1 MTRPTTIVP
10 TSTLHRK
17 LNVQEIIDIA
27 PIPRPMPQML
37 SLEAYHKR
45 RKPRIGP
52 KKKEKSSL
60 DSTNSTQ
67 SPTSTSPSPHTEED
81 PPRSPVP
88 SEISSASATGSS
100 ISSNPISSRTPH
112 VGNSTGPNQDANAIP
127 YQDTAYAKTEV
138 LQGGCLP
145 GDPLPIRI
153 EIHHTKPIK
162 SMQGVIITLF
172 RQGRID
178 TQPPMPLGPRR
189 KGEKPKYEDY
199 YPKSRTGLGGLSLSA
214 AGSSRSFRQ
223 DLNQVFAPI
232 IIDPQSLTQ
241 VINTSIQVPFDLF
254 PTISCVPGAMITF
267 NYFVEVV
274 LDLRGKVG
282 SQDRILD
289 HLSVTNVSQHGY
301 GDPRISKYE
310 GIEGVSYLS
319 TPGFNYLITDQL
331 RRTKGVI
338 FTRTRIIVGTRDS
351 ARRRGKQREGRSLPD
366 SSRSFEASIELGR
379 ELETKETM
387 NEHEERLSQTEDEQI
402 DGTNCLSPHR
412 TVSIPPPTVEDNLDE
427 KARMKRAEQRLL
439 PSAPPCDNDPPSS
452 LLPSAPPAIDE
463 EDFIRR
469 YGFSVPAYDG
479 PSTAV
484 QQISNGDQQS
494 HYHDYSASV
503 PQDDKLEHERWR
515 LLALA
520 SSPDDDEEDRISS
533 VSESRP
539 PGPLPSAPILYQDDI
554 FDINDPRIPQTSTD
568 DVANTDDHDSHTDM
582 DNSPERNAYEPGPS
596 HYHILDDTEDLP
608 VYIR

>member
-1 MTRPTTIVP
+1 MG
-10 TSTLHRK
+10 
-17 LNVQEIIDIA
+17 
-27 PIPRPMPQML
+27 PR
-37 SLEAYHKR
+37 
-45 RKPRIGP
+45 
-52 KKKEKSSL
+52 KKEQSSL
-60 DSTNSTQ
+60 DSGNSTQ

-100 ISSNPISSRTPH
+100 ISSNPISSRIPH
-112 VGNSTGPNQDANAIP
+112 GDNTTGNNQDANTIP

-145 GDPLPIRI
+145 GDSLPIRI

-178 TQPPMPLGPRR
+178 TQPPMPLGPVRQ
-189 KGEKPKYEDY
+189 GEKPKYEDY

-241 VINTSIQVPFDLF
+241 VINTSIQAPFDLF
-254 PTISCVPGAMITF
+254 PTIACVPGAMINF
-267 NYFVEVV
+267 NYFVEIV

-289 HLSVTNVSQHGY
+289 HLSVTNMPQHGY

-310 GIEGVSYLS
+310 GTEGVSYLS
-319 TPGFNYLITDQL
+319 TPGFSYLITDQL

-338 FTRTRIIVGTRDS
+338 FTRTKIIVGTRDS
-351 ARRRGKQREGRSLPD
+351 ARRRGRPKEQRHLPG
-366 SSRSFEASIELGR
+366 SSRSLAPSIELGR
-379 ELETKETM
+379 EIEPKETM
-387 NEHEERLSQTEDEQI
+387 IEHEERQNQIYDDQI
-402 DGTNCLSPHR
+402 DGPNYPGPHR
-412 TVSIPPPTVEDNLDE
+412 AISIAPPAMEESLDE
-427 KARMKRAEQRLL
+427 KARMKRAEQSLL
-439 PSAPPCDNDPPSS
+439 PSAPPHDDGPSS
-452 LLPSAPPAIDE
+452 TLFPSAPPAIDE
-463 EDFIRR
+463 EDFVRR
-469 YGFSVPAYDG
+469 YGFTVPAYDG
-479 PSTAV
+479 PSTAI
-484 QQISNGDQQS
+484 QQILNGGRQS
-494 HYHDYSASV
+494 QNHDDSASG
-503 PQDDKLEHERWR
+503 PQDDKLECERRR

-520 SSPDDDEEDRISS
+520 SSPDDNEEDS
-533 VSESRP
+533 VSSPSEFYP
-539 PGPLPSAPILYQDDI
+539 QGPRPSAPILYQDDI
-554 FDINDPRIPQTSTD
+554 FDINDPRVPQPPTD
-568 DVANTDDHDSHTDM
+568 NVANSDHNHDLHNDLDDPHEHEHS
-582 DNSPERNAYEPGPS
+582 YEPDVS
-596 HYHILDDTEDLP
+596 HNHVSDDTEDLP

>member
-1 MTRPTTIVP
+1 MGSR
-10 TSTLHRK
+10 
-17 LNVQEIIDIA
+17 
-27 PIPRPMPQML
+27 
-37 SLEAYHKR
+37 
-45 RKPRIGP
+45 
-52 KKKEKSSL
+52 KKEKSSL
-60 DSTNSTQ
+60 DSANSTQ
-67 SPTSTSPSPHTEED
+67 SPTSISPSPHTEDD

-112 VGNSTGPNQDANAIP
+112 GGNSTENNQDANAIS
-127 YQDTAYAKTEV
+127 YQDTTYAKTEV

-145 GDPLPIRI
+145 GDTLPVRI

-178 TQPPMPLGPRR
+178 TQPPMPLGPVR

-199 YPKSRTGLGGLSLSA
+199 YPRSRTGLGGLSLSA

-241 VINTSIQVPFDLF
+241 VINTSIQAPFDLF

-267 NYFVEVV
+267 NYFVEIVM
-274 LDLRGKVG
+274 DLRGKVG

-289 HLSVTNVSQHGY
+289 HLSVTNVPQHGY

-331 RRTKGVI
+331 RRTKGVL
-338 FTRTRIIVGTRDS
+338 FTRTKIVVGTRDS
-351 ARRRGKQREGRSLPD
+351 ARRRGKKREDRSLLD
-366 SSRSFEASIELGR
+366 SSRSLGPSIELGR
-379 ELETKETM
+379 EVEPRETM
-387 NEHEERLSQTEDEQI
+387 IEHEERLSQVQDERI
-402 DGTNCLSPHR
+402 DGTNYLSHHHAD
-412 TVSIPPPTVEDNLDE
+412 SIPPPTVEDSLDE
-427 KARMKRAEQRLL
+427 KARMKRAEQNLL
-439 PSAPPCDNDPPSS
+439 PSAPPDDGEPSPT

-479 PSTAV
+479 SSTAV
-484 QQISNGDQQS
+484 QQIPNGDQQS
-494 HYHDYSASV
+494 HNHDSSAPG
-503 PQDDKLEHERWR
+503 PQDDKLELERRR

-520 SSPDDDEEDRISS
+520 SSPHDNEENGVSS
-533 VSESRP
+533 DPEPHPERP
-539 PGPLPSAPILYQDDI
+539 QPSAPILYQDDI
-554 FDINDPRIPQTSTD
+554 FDVNDPRIPQPSTD
-568 DVANTDDHDSHTDM
+568 DSTNTDDDHDETTDM
-582 DNSPERNAYEPGPS
+582 DNSHERDNAYEPGS
-596 HYHILDDTEDLP
+596 SRTEDLP

>member
-1 MTRPTTIVP
+1 MG
-10 TSTLHRK
+10 
-17 LNVQEIIDIA
+17 
-27 PIPRPMPQML
+27 PR
-37 SLEAYHKR
+37 
-45 RKPRIGP
+45 
-52 KKKEKSSL
+52 KKEKSSL
-60 DSTNSTQ
+60 DSANSTQ

-100 ISSNPISSRTPH
+100 ISSNPISTRTPH
-112 VGNSTGPNQDANAIP
+112 VGNSTGTSQDANAIP
-127 YQDTAYAKTEV
+127 YRDTAYAKTEV

-178 TQPPMPLGPRR
+178 TQPPMPLGPVR

-241 VINTSIQVPFDLF
+241 VINISIQAPFDLF

-267 NYFVEVV
+267 NYFVEIV

-289 HLSVTNVSQHGY
+289 HLSVTNMPQHGY

-319 TPGFNYLITDQL
+319 TPGLNYLITDQL

-338 FTRTRIIVGTRDS
+338 FTRTKIIVGTRDS

-366 SSRSFEASIELGR
+366 SSRSLGPSIELGR
-379 ELETKETM
+379 ELEPKETM
-387 NEHEERLSQTEDEQI
+387 IEQEERLSQVQDDQN
-402 DGTNCLSPHR
+402 DGMNHLSPYR
-412 TVSIPPPTVEDNLDE
+412 SVSIPPPTVEDSLDE
-427 KARMKRAEQRLL
+427 KARMKRAEQSLL
-439 PSAPPCDNDPPSS
+439 PSAPPPDDDPSS
-452 LLPSAPPAIDE
+452 TLLPSAPPAIDE

-479 PSTAV
+479 PSTAT
-484 QQISNGDQQS
+484 QQIPNGSQQS
-494 HYHDYSASV
+494 HNHDYSASG
-503 PQDDKLEHERWR
+503 PQDDKLEYERWR

-520 SSPDDDEEDRISS
+520 SSPDHNEENGVSS
-533 VSESRP
+533 VSESHP
-539 PGPLPSAPILYQDDI
+539 QGPQPSAPILYQDDI
-554 FDINDPRIPQTSTD
+554 FDVNDPRIPQPSTD
-568 DVANTDDHDSHTDM
+568 GVTNTDDDHDSHTDM
-582 DNSPERNAYEPGPS
+582 DNSHVGDNAYEPGLS
-596 HYHILDDTEDLP
+596 RHHVLDDTEDLP

>member
-1 MTRPTTIVP
+1 MGQR
-10 TSTLHRK
+10 
-17 LNVQEIIDIA
+17 
-27 PIPRPMPQML
+27 
-37 SLEAYHKR
+37 
-45 RKPRIGP
+45 
-52 KKKEKSSL
+52 KKEKSSL
-60 DSTNSTQ
+60 DSANSTQ

-100 ISSNPISSRTPH
+100 ISSNPISLRTPH
-112 VGNSTGPNQDANAIP
+112 IGNSTGTNQDANAVP

-162 SMQGVIITLF
+162 SMRGVIITLF

-178 TQPPMPLGPRR
+178 TQPPMPLGPVR

-241 VINTSIQVPFDLF
+241 VINTSIQAPFDLF

-267 NYFVEVV
+267 NYFVEIV

-289 HLSVTNVSQHGY
+289 HLSVTNMPQHGY

-310 GIEGVSYLS
+310 GKEGVSYLS

-331 RRTKGVI
+331 RRTKGVL
-338 FTRTRIIVGTRDS
+338 FTRSKIIVGTRDS
-351 ARRRGKQREGRSLPD
+351 VRRRGKQREGRSLPD
-366 SSRSFEASIELGR
+366 SSRSLEASIELGR
-379 ELETKETM
+379 ELEPKELM
-387 NEHEERLSQTEDEQI
+387 VEHEERLSQVQDEQI
-402 DGTNCLSPHR
+402 DGTNYSSPHR
-412 TVSIPPPTVEDNLDE
+412 TVPIPPPTAEDSLDE
-427 KARMKRAEQRLL
+427 KARMKRAEQSLL
-439 PSAPPCDNDPPSS
+439 PSAPPLDDDPSS
-452 LLPSAPPAIDE
+452 TLLASAPPAIDE

-484 QQISNGDQQS
+484 QQIPNGSQQS
-494 HYHDYSASV
+494 HNHDRSAAG

-520 SSPDDDEEDRISS
+520 SSPDDNEEDG
-533 VSESRP
+533 VSIVLESYP
-539 PGPLPSAPILYQDDI
+539 QGPQPSAPILYQDDI
-554 FDINDPRIPQTSTD
+554 FDVNDPRIPQPSTD
-568 DVANTDDHDSHTDM
+568 DNITDTNDDHDSHTNIHNSHER
-582 DNSPERNAYEPGPS
+582 DNANEPDPS
-596 HYHILDDTEDLP
+596 HHQVSDNTEDLP

>member
-1 MTRPTTIVP
+1 MG
-10 TSTLHRK
+10 
-17 LNVQEIIDIA
+17 
-27 PIPRPMPQML
+27 PR
-37 SLEAYHKR
+37 
-45 RKPRIGP
+45 
-52 KKKEKSSL
+52 KKEKSSL
-60 DSTNSTQ
+60 DSGNSTQ

-100 ISSNPISSRTPH
+100 ISSNPISSRTPLG
-112 VGNSTGPNQDANAIP
+112 GNATGANQDANAIP
-127 YQDTAYAKTEV
+127 YQDTAYARTEV

-145 GDPLPIRI
+145 GDSLPIRI

-178 TQPPMPLGPRR
+178 TQPPMPLGPVR

-199 YPKSRTGLGGLSLSA
+199 YPRSRTGLGGLSLSA

-267 NYFVEVV
+267 NYFVEIV

-289 HLSVTNVSQHGY
+289 HLSVTNMPQHGY

-310 GIEGVSYLS
+310 GTEGVSYLS

-338 FTRTRIIVGTRDS
+338 FTRTKIIVGTRDS
-351 ARRRGKQREGRSLPD
+351 ARRRGRPREERSLPE
-366 SSRSFEASIELGR
+366 SSRSLAPSIELGR
-379 ELETKETM
+379 EIEPKETM
-387 NEHEERLSQTEDEQI
+387 IEHEERQNQVQDNQI
-402 DGTNCLSPHR
+402 DGPNYPGPHR
-412 TVSIPPPTVEDNLDE
+412 PISIPPPDMEESLDE
-427 KARMKRAEQRLL
+427 KARMKRAEQSLL
-439 PSAPPCDNDPPSS
+439 PSAPPLDDGPSS
-452 LLPSAPPAIDE
+452 TLLPSAPPAIDE
-463 EDFIRR
+463 EDFVRR

-479 PSTAV
+479 PSTAL
-484 QQISNGDQQS
+484 QQVPNGGQQGH
-494 HYHDYSASV
+494 HYDNSASG
-503 PQDDKLEHERWR
+503 PQDDKLECERRR

-520 SSPDDDEEDRISS
+520 SSPDDNEEDRVSS
-533 VSESRP
+533 PPESNTQGLR
-539 PGPLPSAPILYQDDI
+539 PSAPRLYQDDI
-554 FDINDPRIPQTSTD
+554 FDVNDPRVPQPSTD
-568 DVANTDDHDSHTDM
+568 DVANSDDDDDDDLHDDLDDRH
-582 DNSPERNAYEPGPS
+582 EHEHAYEPDLS
-596 HYHILDDTEDLP
+596 HNHVLDDTEDLP

>member
-1 MTRPTTIVP
+1 MG
-10 TSTLHRK
+10 
-17 LNVQEIIDIA
+17 
-27 PIPRPMPQML
+27 PR
-37 SLEAYHKR
+37 R
-45 RKPRIGP
+45 R
-52 KKKEKSSL
+52 EKSSL
-60 DSTNSTQ
+60 DSGNSTQ
-67 SPTSTSPSPHTEED
+67 SPTSTSPSPQTEED

-112 VGNSTGPNQDANAIP
+112 VGNITGANQDANAIP

-153 EIHHTKPIK
+153 EIRHTKPIK

-178 TQPPMPLGPRR
+178 TQPPMPLGPIR

-241 VINTSIQVPFDLF
+241 VINTSIQAPFDLF

-267 NYFVEVV
+267 NYFVEIV

-289 HLSVTNVSQHGY
+289 HLSVTNMPQHGY

-338 FTRTRIIVGTRDS
+338 FTRTKIIVGTRDS
-351 ARRRGKQREGRSLPD
+351 ARRRGKQREERSLPD
-366 SSRSFEASIELGR
+366 SSRSLGPSIELGR
-379 ELETKETM
+379 ELEPKETVI
-387 NEHEERLSQTEDEQI
+387 EHEERLSQVQDQI
-402 DGTNCLSPHR
+402 DGTDYLGPPL
-412 TVSIPPPTVEDNLDE
+412 TVSIPPPAVEESLDE
-427 KARMKRAEQRLL
+427 KARIKRAEQSLL
-439 PSAPPCDNDPPSS
+439 PSAPPQDNGPSS
-452 LLPSAPPAIDE
+452 TLLPSAPPAIDE

-479 PSTAV
+479 PSTAI
-484 QQISNGDQQS
+484 QQVPNSSQQN
-494 HYHDYSASV
+494 HNHDYSASG
-503 PQDDKLEHERWR
+503 PQDDKLENERRR

-520 SSPDDDEEDRISS
+520 SSPDDNEEEDRVSS
-533 VSESRP
+533 PSEFHP
-539 PGPLPSAPILYQDDI
+539 QGPRPSAPILYQDDI
-554 FDINDPRIPQTSTD
+554 FDVNDPRVPRPSTD
-568 DVANTDDHDSHTDM
+568 DVANTDDDHDSHTDM
-582 DNSPERNAYEPGPS
+582 DDLHEHNNAYETGPS
-596 HYHILDDTEDLP
+596 LNYVSGDTEDLP

>member
-1 MTRPTTIVP
+1 MG
-10 TSTLHRK
+10 
-17 LNVQEIIDIA
+17 
-27 PIPRPMPQML
+27 PR
-37 SLEAYHKR
+37 
-45 RKPRIGP
+45 
-52 KKKEKSSL
+52 KKEKSSL
-60 DSTNSTQ
+60 DSATSTQ
-67 SPTSTSPSPHTEED
+67 SPTSTSPCPHTEED

-112 VGNSTGPNQDANAIP
+112 GGNSTETNQDANAIS
-127 YQDTAYAKTEV
+127 YQDTTYAKTEV

-178 TQPPMPLGPRR
+178 TQPPMPLGPVR

-199 YPKSRTGLGGLSLSA
+199 YPRSRTGLGGLSLSA

-241 VINTSIQVPFDLF
+241 VINTSIQAPFDLF

-267 NYFVEVV
+267 NYFVEIVM
-274 LDLRGKVG
+274 DLRGKVG

-289 HLSVTNVSQHGY
+289 HLSVTNVPQHGY
-301 GDPRISKYE
+301 GDPRVSKYE

-331 RRTKGVI
+331 RRTKGVL
-338 FTRTRIIVGTRDS
+338 FTRTKIIVGTRDS
-351 ARRRGKQREGRSLPD
+351 ARRRGKKREGRSLLD
-366 SSRSFEASIELGR
+366 SSRSSGPSIELGR
-379 ELETKETM
+379 ELEPRESM
-387 NEHEERLSQTEDEQI
+387 IEHEERLSQVQDERI
-402 DGTNCLSPHR
+402 DGTNCLSHHHAD
-412 TVSIPPPTVEDNLDE
+412 SIPPPTVEDSLDE
-427 KARMKRAEQRLL
+427 KARMTRAEQNLL
-439 PSAPPCDNDPPSS
+439 PSAPPDDGEPSPT

-479 PSTAV
+479 SSTAV
-484 QQISNGDQQS
+484 QQIPNGDQQS
-494 HYHDYSASV
+494 HNHDSSAPG
-503 PQDDKLEHERWR
+503 PQDDKLELERRR

-520 SSPDDDEEDRISS
+520 SSPHDDEGNGVSS
-533 VSESRP
+533 DPEPHSERP
-539 PGPLPSAPILYQDDI
+539 QPSAPILYQDDI
-554 FDINDPRIPQTSTD
+554 FDVNDPRIPQPSPDDST
-568 DVANTDDHDSHTDM
+568 NTDDDHDEITDT
-582 DNSPERNAYEPGPS
+582 DNSHERDNAYEPGSS
-596 HYHILDDTEDLP
+596 HTEDLP